1 MNNFSF
7 FAHINNELEVIMNV
21 LEKIALVFTIIGGI
35 NWGLVGIFDYNLVEA
50 IFGSGSVV
58 TRIIYIVVAVSALI
72 NILLLFMP
80 IDENKDYEYKN
91 DDFPRKRA
99 TN

>member
-1 MNNFSF
+1 MYSKNRMNNFSF

-72 NILLLFMP
+72 NIL
-80 IDENKDYEYKN
+80 
-91 DDFPRKRA
+91 
-99 TN
+99 

>member
-1 MNNFSF
+1 
-7 FAHINNELEVIMNV
+7 MNV

-80 IDENKDYEYKN
+80 LDENREYEYKN
-91 DDFPRKRA
+91 DDYPRKRA

>member
-1 MNNFSF
+1 
-7 FAHINNELEVIMNV
+7 MNV

-35 NWGLVGIFDYNLVEA
+35 NWGLVGIFDFNLVEA
-50 IFGSGSVV
+50 IFGVGSVV

-80 IDENKDYEYKN
+80 LDENREYEYKN
-91 DDFPRKRA
+91 DDYPKKRA

>member
-1 MNNFSF
+1 
-7 FAHINNELEVIMNV
+7 MNV

-80 IDENKDYEYKN
+80 IDESKDYEYKN

>member
-1 MNNFSF
+1 
-7 FAHINNELEVIMNV
+7 MNV

-35 NWGLVGIFDYNLVEA
+35 NWGLVGIFDFNLVEA
-50 IFGSGSVV
+50 IFGAGNVV

-80 IDENKDYEYKN
+80 LDENREYEYKN
-91 DDFPRKRA
+91 DDYPRKRA

>member
-1 MNNFSF
+1 
-7 FAHINNELEVIMNV
+7 MNV

-35 NWGLVGIFDYNLVEA
+35 NWGLVGIFDFNLVDA
-50 IFGSGSVV
+50 IFGAGSVV
-58 TRIIYIVVAVSALI
+58 SRIVYIVVAVSALI

-80 IDENKDYEYKN
+80 LGEHQEYDYEN
-91 DDFPRKRA
+91 DMPRKRA

>member
-1 MNNFSF
+1 
-7 FAHINNELEVIMNV
+7 MNV

-35 NWGLVGIFDYNLVEA
+35 NWGLVGIFDFNLVEA
-50 IFGSGSVV
+50 IFGVRSVV

-80 IDENKDYEYKN
+80 LDENREYEYKN
-91 DDFPRKRA
+91 DDYPRKRA

>member
-1 MNNFSF
+1 MN
-7 FAHINNELEVIMNV
+7 I

-35 NWGLVGIFDYNLVEA
+35 NWGLVGIFDFNLVEA
-50 IFGSGSVV
+50 IFGVGSVV

-80 IDENKDYEYKN
+80 LDENREYEYKN
-91 DDFPRKRA
+91 DDYPRKRA

>member
-1 MNNFSF
+1 
-7 FAHINNELEVIMNV
+7 MNV

-35 NWGLVGIFDYNLVEA
+35 NWGLVGIFDFNLVEA
-50 IFGSGSVV
+50 IFGAGSVV

-80 IDENKDYEYKN
+80 LDENREYEYKN
-91 DDFPRKRA
+91 DDYPRKRA

>member
-1 MNNFSF
+1 
-7 FAHINNELEVIMNV
+7 MNV

-58 TRIIYIVVAVSALI
+58 TRIIYIVIAVSALI

>member
-1 MNNFSF
+1 
-7 FAHINNELEVIMNV
+7 MNV

-35 NWGLVGIFDYNLVEA
+35 NWGLVGIFDFNLVEA
-50 IFGSGSVV
+50 IFGVGSVV

-80 IDENKDYEYKN
+80 LDENHEYEYKN
-91 DDFPRKRA
+91 DDYPRKRA

>member
-1 MNNFSF
+1 MST
-7 FAHINNELEVIMNV
+7 LQ
-21 LEKIALVFTIIGGI
+21 KICLCITIIGGI

-50 IFGSGSVV
+50 IFGAGSVV

-80 IDENKDYEYKN
+80 LDENREYEYKN
-91 DDFPRKRA
+91 DDYPRKRA

>member
-1 MNNFSF
+1 
-7 FAHINNELEVIMNV
+7 MNV

-35 NWGLVGIFDYNLVEA
+35 NWGLVGIFDFNLVEA
-50 IFGSGSVV
+50 IFGVGSVV

-80 IDENKDYEYKN
+80 LDENREYEYK
-91 DDFPRKRA
+91 DDDYPRKRA

>member
-1 MNNFSF
+1 
-7 FAHINNELEVIMNV
+7 MNV

-35 NWGLVGIFDYNLVEA
+35 NWGLVGIFDFNLVEA
-50 IFGSGSVV
+50 IFGVGNVV

-80 IDENKDYEYKN
+80 LDENREYEYKN
-91 DDFPRKRA
+91 DDYPRKRA

>member
-1 MNNFSF
+1 
-7 FAHINNELEVIMNV
+7 MNV

-50 IFGSGSVV
+50 IFGAGRVV

-80 IDENKDYEYKN
+80 LDENREYEYKN
-91 DDFPRKRA
+91 DDYPRKRA

>member
-1 MNNFSF
+1 
-7 FAHINNELEVIMNV
+7 MNV

-35 NWGLVGIFDYNLVEA
+35 NWGLVGIFDFNLVEA
-50 IFGSGSVV
+50 IFGVGSIV

-80 IDENKDYEYKN
+80 LDENREYEYKN
-91 DDFPRKRA
+91 DDYPRKRA

>member
-1 MNNFSF
+1 
-7 FAHINNELEVIMNV
+7 MNV

-35 NWGLVGIFDYNLVEA
+35 NWGLVGIFDFNLVEA
-50 IFGSGSVV
+50 IFGAGSVV
-58 TRIIYIVVAVSALI
+58 TRIIYIVVAVCALI

-80 IDENKDYEYKN
+80 LDENREYEYKN
-91 DDFPRKRA
+91 DDYPRKRA

>member
-1 MNNFSF
+1 
-7 FAHINNELEVIMNV
+7 MNV

-35 NWGLVGIFDYNLVEA
+35 NWGLVGIFDFNLVEA
-50 IFGSGSVV
+50 IFGVGSVV
-58 TRIIYIVVAVSALI
+58 TRIIYIVVAVSTLI

-80 IDENKDYEYKN
+80 LDENREYEYKN
-91 DDFPRKRA
+91 DDYPRKRA

>member
-1 MNNFSF
+1 MST
-7 FAHINNELEVIMNV
+7 LQ
-21 LEKIALVFTIIGGI
+21 KICLCITIIGGI
-35 NWGLVGIFDYNLVEA
+35 NWGLVGIFDFNLVEA
-50 IFGSGSVV
+50 IFGVGSVV

-80 IDENKDYEYKN
+80 LDENREYEYKN
-91 DDFPRKRA
+91 DDYPRKRA

>member
-1 MNNFSF
+1 
-7 FAHINNELEVIMNV
+7 MNV

-35 NWGLVGIFDYNLVEA
+35 NWGLVGIFDFNLVEA
-50 IFGSGSVV
+50 IFGVGNVV
-58 TRIIYIVVAVSALI
+58 TRIIYIVVAVSSLI

-80 IDENKDYEYKN
+80 LDENREYEYKN
-91 DDFPRKRA
+91 DDYPRKRA

>member
-1 MNNFSF
+1 
-7 FAHINNELEVIMNV
+7 MNV

-50 IFGSGSVV
+50 IFGAGSVV

-80 IDENKDYEYKN
+80 LDEKREYEYKN
-91 DDFPRKRA
+91 DDYPRKRA

>member
-1 MNNFSF
+1 
-7 FAHINNELEVIMNV
+7 MNV

-35 NWGLVGIFDYNLVEA
+35 NWGLVGIFDFNLLEA
-50 IFGSGSVV
+50 IFGVGSVV

-80 IDENKDYEYKN
+80 LDENREYEYKN
-91 DDFPRKRA
+91 DDYPRKRA

>member
-1 MNNFSF
+1 MN
-7 FAHINNELEVIMNV
+7 I

-50 IFGSGSVV
+50 LFGSGSVV

-80 IDENKDYEYKN
+80 LDENKEYEYKN
-91 DDFPRKRA
+91 DDYPRKRA

>member
-1 MNNFSF
+1 
-7 FAHINNELEVIMNV
+7 MNV
-21 LEKIALVFTIIGGI
+21 LEKNALVFTIIGGI

>member
-1 MNNFSF
+1 
-7 FAHINNELEVIMNV
+7 MNV

-35 NWGLVGIFDYNLVEA
+35 NWGLVGIFDFNLVEA
-50 IFGSGSVV
+50 IFGVGSVV

-80 IDENKDYEYKN
+80 HDDY
-91 DDFPRKRA
+91 PRKRA

>member
-1 MNNFSF
+1 
-7 FAHINNELEVIMNV
+7 MNV

-35 NWGLVGIFDYNLVEA
+35 NWGLVGIFDFNLVEA
-50 IFGSGSVV
+50 IFGVGSVV

-80 IDENKDYEYKN
+80 LDENREYEYKN
-91 DDFPRKRA
+91 DDYPRKRA

>member
-1 MNNFSF
+1 
-7 FAHINNELEVIMNV
+7 MNV

>member
-1 MNNFSF
+1 
-7 FAHINNELEVIMNV
+7 MNV

-35 NWGLVGIFDYNLVEA
+35 NWGLVGIFDFNLVEA
-50 IFGSGSVV
+50 IFGVDSVV

-80 IDENKDYEYKN
+80 LDENREYEYKN
-91 DDFPRKRA
+91 DDYPRKRA

>member
-1 MNNFSF
+1 
-7 FAHINNELEVIMNV
+7 MNV

-35 NWGLVGIFDYNLVEA
+35 NWGLVGIFDYNLVDA
-50 IFGSGSVV
+50 IFGAGSVV
-58 TRIIYIVVAVSALI
+58 SRIIYIVVAVSALI

-80 IDENKDYEYKN
+80 LGEHQEYNYENDM
-91 DDFPRKRA
+91 PRKRA

>member
-1 MNNFSF
+1 
-7 FAHINNELEVIMNV
+7 MNV

-50 IFGSGSVV
+50 IFGAGSVV
-58 TRIIYIVVAVSALI
+58 TRIIYIIVAVSALI

-80 IDENKDYEYKN
+80 LDENREYEYKN
-91 DDFPRKRA
+91 DDYPRKRA

>member
-1 MNNFSF
+1 
-7 FAHINNELEVIMNV
+7 MNV

-35 NWGLVGIFDYNLVEA
+35 NWGLVGIFDYNLVET
-50 IFGSGSVV
+50 IFGAGSVV

-80 IDENKDYEYKN
+80 LDENREYEYKN
-91 DDFPRKRA
+91 DDYPRKRA